1 MKTAMRTV
9 FVLMFLSFV
18 SQFLLAQGT
27 DLGTIRGTVTD
38 SSGAVV
44 PGAKVNH
51 DLGTGST
58 RETTT
63 NAEGGYQVFG
73 LSSGNYKVSVAN
85 AGMATVQV
93 NGIVVNGSAVVIAN
107 ATMKVASAS
116 ETVDVTTEAPTI
128 NTADQTISDTITS
141 AKCLTCP
148 ATAVIFIHFFI

>member
-1 MKTAMRTV
+1 MKSASRIV
-9 FVLMFLSFV
+9 FLLIAVFSLAGT
-18 SQFLLAQGT
+18 QFLFAQGT

-44 PGAKVNH
+44 PNAKVTVT

-63 NAEGGYQVFG
+63 NAQGDYQIFG
-73 LSSGNYKVSVAN
+73 LSSGTYKVSVAN
-85 AGMATVQV
+85 AGMTTVQV

-107 ATMKVASAS
+107 AIMKVASAS

-128 NTADQTISDTITS
+128 NTADQT
-141 AKCLTCP
+141 
-148 ATAVIFIHFFI
+148 